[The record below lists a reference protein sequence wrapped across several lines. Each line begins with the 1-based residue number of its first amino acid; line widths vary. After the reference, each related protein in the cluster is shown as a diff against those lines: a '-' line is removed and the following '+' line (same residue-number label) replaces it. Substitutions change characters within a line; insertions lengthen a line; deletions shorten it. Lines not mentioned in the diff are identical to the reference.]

1 MRCAP
6 VPIAQLT
13 LAVPQQASHFHC
25 HSVGPHEPSVMPRSV
40 SYITYLSLLSCHQS
54 EETAFIVRAFSFAH
68 VELMDGILQMRLI
81 LDRGGL
87 RYLPLRLADQ
97 GWREMPW

>member
-1 MRCAP
+1 M
-6 VPIAQLT
+6 
-13 LAVPQQASHFHC
+13 
-25 HSVGPHEPSVMPRSV
+25 
-40 SYITYLSLLSCHQS
+40 
-54 EETAFIVRAFSFAH
+54 VRAFGFAH

-97 GWREMPW
+97 GGEKCPGEGMQRSQTNTRSAVVAFAKRDALYMPAHIHCRLAGQ